1 MGIGEVI
8 ACSAG
13 DKMNIGSLLSRH
25 ACQRADHLAVV
36 FEDRRLSFRDF
47 NARVNRLA
55 NALSGLGVKKGDRVA
70 TVLPNCLALLE
81 TYWAVAKMG
90 AVVVPLS
97 TLLRE
102 KAVITLIR
110 DSGADTIIASQDFTE
125 LLLSVKNELS
135 YLMDDRFIL
144 DGDSCVPG
152 FRSLDQ
158 LTSQAS
164 ACEPPKAE
172 IADSDLYNIIYS
184 SGTTGTPKGI
194 PHTHYIRAVYCMLFA
209 STFRMTPESVVL
221 HSGSIVFNGAF
232 VTLLP
237 AMFVGAKYVLHKSF
251 DPQTFVET
259 VERERVT
266 HVMMVPS
273 QIVALLG
280 SPYFSTDALK
290 SLEMV
295 CTVGAPLH
303 LEHKVKLNR
312 TLPGRFYE
320 LYGLTEGFITVLDK
334 NHYAAKPNSVGIPQ
348 PFFEMRIM
356 NEQGE
361 DLPPGEIGEIV
372 GRGPVLMPGYYER
385 PDLTSQTIVDGWLH
399 SGDLGYVDEDGFL
412 YLVDRKKD
420 MIISGGANVFPKDI
434 EEIIVQHPAVRE
446 AAVFGIPHEKWGE
459 TPFAVVILSREDA
472 VTACELRD
480 WVNERV
486 AVKYQRVYNVAIMK
500 EFPRSAA
507 GKTLKRVLR
516 EPYWSGHDAK
526 I

>member
-1 MGIGEVI
+1 
-8 ACSAG
+8 
-13 DKMNIGSLLSRH
+13 MNIGSLLPRH
-25 ACQRADHLAVV
+25 ACQRPDHLAVV
-36 FEDRRLSFRDF
+36 FEDRRLSFREF
-47 NARVNRLA
+47 NARVNRLS
-55 NALSGLGVKKGDRVA
+55 NALSGLRVKKGDKVA
-70 TVLPNCLALLE
+70 TILPNCLTLLE
-81 TYWAVAKMG
+81 TYWAVAKLG

-102 KAVITLIR
+102 KALATLIR
-110 DSGADTIIASQDFTE
+110 DSDTKTIIASQDFAE
-125 LLLSVKNELS
+125 PLLSVKKTLS
-135 YLMDDRFIL
+135 YLTDDRFIL
-144 DGDSCVPG
+144 DGDSYVPG
-152 FRSLDQ
+152 FRRLDQ

-164 ACEPPKAE
+164 VCEPPKTE
-172 IADSDLYNIIYS
+172 VADSDLYNIIYS

-221 HSGSIVFNGAF
+221 HSGSLVFNGAF

-237 AMFVGAKYVLHKSF
+237 AMYVGATYVLQKSF
-251 DPQTFVET
+251 DPQMFVET
-259 VERERVT
+259 VERECVT

-280 SPYFSTDALK
+280 SPYFSAGALK
-290 SLEMV
+290 SLEMI

-303 LEHKVKLNR
+303 LEHKLKLDR
-312 TLPGRFYE
+312 ILPGRFYE

-334 NHYAAKPNSVGIPQ
+334 NHFSTKPNSVGLPQ
-348 PFFEMRIM
+348 PFFEMRIID
-356 NEQGE
+356 EQGK
-361 DLPPGEIGEIV
+361 DLSPGAIGEIV
-372 GRGPVLMPGYYER
+372 GRGPVLMPGYYKQ

-459 TPFAVVILSREDA
+459 APFAVVILSREDA
-472 VTACELRD
+472 ITTWELRD

-486 AVKYQRVYNVAIMK
+486 AAKYQRVHDVVIMK

-516 EPYWSGHDAK
+516 EPYWSGHDEK